1 MFHVLKTVRRFK
13 GLSISS
19 YIYFSTRMSCIKK
32 YTLFALWKFTF
43 ERKKNARIWM
53 FPFFLVLTQ
62 DANIDFHYITLIL
75 LKCWI
80 DVEPFSAVHSQ
91 NSLNKRLSKFTG
103 GVPFLWCSM
112 KHITFNDAKQ
122 RRRQSTS
129 NHIYWT
135 ANHVPHNRCYPF
147 SNKPTEMEGN

>member
-1 MFHVLKTVRRFK
+1 
-13 GLSISS
+13 
-19 YIYFSTRMSCIKK
+19 MSCIKK

-112 KHITFNDAKQ
+112 KHITFNDANNGEGSQ
-122 RRRQSTS
+122 RAIISIEPQIMY
-129 NHIYWT
+129 HIIDVIPLAINPLKWKEIRT
-135 ANHVPHNRCYPF
+135 
-147 SNKPTEMEGN
+147 